1 MKTTKKIEING
12 YIVVIEH
19 DDSDNSLYVGV
30 FDELED
36 LIESIEITEDD
47 NDDIDNL
54 IDPTLN

>member
-1 MKTTKKIEING
+1 M
-12 YIVVIEH
+12 IEH

-36 LIESIEITEDD
+36 LIESIEITEDEDEDEDTD
-47 NDDIDNL
+47 NQ